1 MAVKVYTLT
10 DAQAAITLRNA
21 LEENFADLIETSD
34 SIDMELYDTFDWRLY
49 KNKRMLVRRGSHLA
63 IIDLHSG
70 ANLAEHTC
78 RAALLPK
85 FWWNY
90 PASDFRE
97 LLEPLANIRGLV
109 CVARLTREQTILRL
123 LNKDA
128 KTVGRVMLEKIV
140 VRGQDTSTD
149 QCILEPVKGYLREAK
164 QAAKL
169 MKANGLKQAAEP
181 VYIRAVK
188 HAGLNPGAYS
198 PKVNIKLAP
207 DMNSRD
213 AVKRLLAHLVGVMC
227 LNEDGIRQDID
238 TEFLHDFR
246 VAVRRSRSLLSQ
258 VKEVFDPQTAAKLQT
273 DLRTLGQLTG
283 RLRDLDVYLL
293 MQSHYEILVPEPLR
307 PGVIR
312 LFRSLKAKRRNEFKK
327 LAAAM
332 AGAEYTDILSFL
344 ENFLKQNI
352 DTTSAPANARIPV
365 IDTAKTV
372 IFKHF
377 RKIIKSGG
385 KITAATPDAKI
396 HRLRIDC
403 KKLRYLLEFFTS
415 LFPAGE
421 MKALIKQLK
430 ILQDNLGTFNDL
442 SVQQDFLYDY
452 LKTMRMPSALSF
464 QLAAATG
471 GLIVRLNIEQA
482 EVRRAFFN
490 VFKQFDSKD
499 NRKRY
504 SYLFHSQ

>member
-1 MAVKVYTLT
+1 MAVKVYALP
-10 DAQAAITLRNA
+10 DAEAALALRSA

-34 SIDMELYDTFDWRLY
+34 SIDIELYDTFDWRLY
-49 KNKRMLVRRGSHLA
+49 NNKRMLVRRGNHLA
-63 IIDLHSG
+63 IIDLKNG

-78 RAALLPK
+78 RAVLLPK
-85 FWWNY
+85 FSWNY

-97 LLEPLANIRGLV
+97 LLESLADIRGLI
-109 CVARLTREQTILRL
+109 CVAKLTREQTILRL
-123 LNKDA
+123 LNEDT
-128 KTVGRVMLEKIV
+128 KTVGRVMLEKV
-140 VRGQDTSTD
+140 VVQGQDVSTD
-149 QCILEPVKGYLREAK
+149 QRVLVLPVKGYLREAK

-169 MKANGLKQAAEP
+169 LKANGLKRSTKP
-181 VYIRAVK
+181 VYIRAIK
-188 HAGLNPGAYS
+188 SAGLNPGVYS

-207 DMNSRD
+207 DINTRD
-213 AVKRLLAHLVGVMC
+213 AVKRLLAYLAGVMR

-246 VAVRRSRSLLSQ
+246 VSVRRSRSLLSQ
-258 VKEVFDPQTAAKLQT
+258 VKGAFDPQTEAKLKT
-273 DLRTLGQLTG
+273 DLRILGQLTG

-293 MQSHYEILVPEPLR
+293 MQSHYETLVPEPLR

-312 LFRSLKAKRRNEFKK
+312 LFRSLKTKRRNELKK
-327 LAAAM
+327 VVTAM
-332 AGAEYTDILSFL
+332 ESTEYTDILSFL
-344 ENFLKQNI
+344 ESFPKKDN
-352 DTTSAPANARIPV
+352 DTVSEPANALVPA

-372 IFKHF
+372 IFKRF
-377 RKIIKSGG
+377 RKVIKSGG
-385 KITAATPDAKI
+385 KITTATPDEKI
-396 HRLRIDC
+396 HNLRIEC

-421 MKALIKQLK
+421 MKDLIKQLK

-452 LKTMRMPSALSF
+452 LNAMRTPSALSL

-482 EVRRAFFN
+482 DVRRAFFN
-490 VFKQFDSKD
+490 VFKQFNSKN
-499 NRKRY
+499 NRKRFTK
-504 SYLFHSQ
+504 LFT